1 MIYATLAMSALAMPT
16 PLPTNGTQIVKRA
29 PPTSDLRFT
38 SACSYLT
45 DSLPDF
51 CTCVDTTTLGASLA
65 CDVDVIGL
73 DTIGVKGD
81 FEPCGSPL
89 HIDLEVT
96 EADLGI
102 DYPIAGITMGDSQ
115 SFPIP
120 GLDWGIP
127 GLGDAGGQMVNVT
140 HVKLSILRCFSRC
153 LNATCLSQTCTQA
166 VTIDGNIAAL
176 TVTVGVDA
184 CGSVLGITTCA
195 STVDPVDFP
204 INLLSGEFDFSDLCT
219 AKAKGVSVVEA

>member
-127 GLGDAGGQMVNVT
+127 GLGDAGGQM
-140 HVKLSILRCFSRC
+140 
-153 LNATCLSQTCTQA
+153 A